1 MSKMVDCVVLGRQA
15 PALETAPWP
24 GDLGERIVQ
33 QVSLEGWQQW
43 LARQTMLMNEKT
55 IRALVE
61 AGAVKKVML
70 IADGATIH
78 VDIMTQAGV
87 VTAYSGRT

>member
-1 MSKMVDCVVLGRQA
+1 MSKMVDCVVLGREA

-43 LARQTMLMNEKT
+43 LARQTMLMNEKRLSP
-55 IRALVE
+55 INPEHRAYLERQME
-61 AGAVKKVML
+61 AFLFGDGGDSPEGWVPPENKK
-70 IADGATIH
+70 
-78 VDIMTQAGV
+78 
-87 VTAYSGRT
+87 S

>member
-43 LARQTMLMNEKT
+43 LARQTMLMNEKRLSP
-55 IRALVE
+55 INPEHRAYLESQME
-61 AGAVKKVML
+61 AFLFGDGGDSPEGWVSPKNKK
-70 IADGATIH
+70 
-78 VDIMTQAGV
+78 
-87 VTAYSGRT
+87 S

>member
-1 MSKMVDCVVLGRQA
+1 MSKTVDCVVLGRQA

-43 LARQTMLMNEKT
+43 LARQTMLMNEKRLSP
-55 IRALVE
+55 INPEHRAYLERQME
-61 AGAVKKVML
+61 AFLFGDGGDSPEGWVSPKNKK
-70 IADGATIH
+70 
-78 VDIMTQAGV
+78 
-87 VTAYSGRT
+87 S

>member
-1 MSKMVDCVVLGRQA
+1 MDCVVLGRQA

-43 LARQTMLMNEKT
+43 LARQTMLMNEKRLSP
-55 IRALVE
+55 INPEHRAYLERQME
-61 AGAVKKVML
+61 AFLFGDGGDSPEGWVSPENKK
-70 IADGATIH
+70 
-78 VDIMTQAGV
+78 
-87 VTAYSGRT
+87 S

>member
-33 QVSLEGWQQW
+33 QVSVEGWQQW
-43 LARQTMLMNEKT
+43 LARQTMLMNEKRLSP
-55 IRALVE
+55 INPEHRAYLEQQME
-61 AGAVKKVML
+61 AFLFG
-70 IADGATIH
+70 DGGDSPEGW
-78 VDIMTQAGV
+78 V
-87 VTAYSGRT
+87 SPENKES

>member
-43 LARQTMLMNEKT
+43 LARQTMLMNEKRLSP
-55 IRALVE
+55 INPEHRAYLERQME
-61 AGAVKKVML
+61 AFLFGDGGDSPEGWVSPENKK
-70 IADGATIH
+70 
-78 VDIMTQAGV
+78 
-87 VTAYSGRT
+87 S

>member
-43 LARQTMLMNEKT
+43 LARQTMLMNEKRLSP
-55 IRALVE
+55 INPEHRAYLERQME
-61 AGAVKKVML
+61 AFLFGDGGDSPEGWVSPKNKK
-70 IADGATIH
+70 
-78 VDIMTQAGV
+78 
-87 VTAYSGRT
+87 S

>member
-43 LARQTMLMNEKT
+43 LARQTMLMNEKRLSP
-55 IRALVE
+55 INPEHRAYRKGQMDACRCGDGGDTPEGGVAPE
-61 AGAVKKVML
+61 TKK
-70 IADGATIH
+70 
-78 VDIMTQAGV
+78 
-87 VTAYSGRT
+87 S

>member
-1 MSKMVDCVVLGRQA
+1 MSKKVDCVVLGRQA

-43 LARQTMLMNEKT
+43 LARQTMLMNEKRLSP
-55 IRALVE
+55 INPEHRAYLERQME
-61 AGAVKKVML
+61 AFLFGDGGDSPEGWVSPKNKK
-70 IADGATIH
+70 
-78 VDIMTQAGV
+78 
-87 VTAYSGRT
+87 S

>member
-1 MSKMVDCVVLGRQA
+1 MSKMVDCVVLGREA

-43 LARQTMLMNEKT
+43 LSRQTMLMNEKRLSP
-55 IRALVE
+55 INPEHRAYLERQME
-61 AGAVKKVML
+61 AFLFGDGGDSPEGWVSPENKK
-70 IADGATIH
+70 
-78 VDIMTQAGV
+78 
-87 VTAYSGRT
+87 S

>member
-33 QVSLEGWQQW
+33 QVSIEGWQQW
-43 LARQTMLMNEKT
+43 LAHQTMLMNEKRLSP
-55 IRALVE
+55 INPEHRAYLERQME
-61 AGAVKKVML
+61 AFLFG
-70 IADGATIH
+70 DGGDNPQGWVAPENKE
-78 VDIMTQAGV
+78 
-87 VTAYSGRT
+87 S

>member
-1 MSKMVDCVVLGRQA
+1 MSKMVDCVVLGRKA

-43 LARQTMLMNEKT
+43 LARQTMLMNEKRLSP
-55 IRALVE
+55 INPEHRAYLERQME
-61 AGAVKKVML
+61 AFLFGDGGDSPEGWVSPKNKK
-70 IADGATIH
+70 
-78 VDIMTQAGV
+78 
-87 VTAYSGRT
+87 S